1 MAIKYNRQA
10 TNKYYGQGSAGK
22 IYTNTQSDGLV
33 KSLENSSIKFGQAE
47 NLRIDRKKDTAINK
61 INELYASGK
70 KFEDINAEILA
81 GKHPELVGGY
91 IDATTNYH
99 KGRVLATETMRE
111 IEANK
116 NKYDINDTSQSLE
129 NFYKPYMPEFENMDK
144 STILGFSTMFN
155 NYKSKDALIDAD
167 NRSKNAT
174 RIKIDEGVS
183 ILDTIPTVNIKELLA
198 GEFNA
203 LKTPVPASDGSGKIN
218 QLYTNKEA
226 ISVLVRS
233 VDKVIALA
241 ETEADLD
248 RADAI
253 LSANLGVGADGQ
265 AIASLGSRNSK
276 EVLKLKE
283 DLLKKRRALIIN
295 DRVKSDDNIKSRV
308 KELNASIFEEV
319 PISATAEMKGAD
331 NLGMRKKNH
340 VELME
345 IRDEFEKIGVAAY
358 ITNFD
363 RLVDGN
369 AYVDNNPEVFNEL
382 VASIYENA
390 FTDQDE
396 ISEAFVDLN
405 LDPKL
410 LSGVLTLFNSWDNR
424 NNKNGSIHVQ
434 NVVYKEGLKYIEN
447 SVRGNYMSGGILKEN
462 GNKAIRNSHNYM
474 KTELYAFEAK
484 FLEENGK
491 EPTTFE
497 REEFMKKM
505 GDIVIQKFV
514 EGTGGEPTM
523 KSMTEYEEDI
533 EIARIEKENKDELY
547 EKTGVTE
554 AQENITQTL
563 SDKRL
568 DIPVLVKDALEKFD
582 SNIFGFGFGLNDEN
596 YGKSESEDRQAFAN
610 EKLPAIVADIFKDV
624 SMTEEMF
631 EAMTPEDFNSLKE
644 RLATEIGK
652 GVNANVYG
660 KVTTQIIDQAIQ
672 IIIKNQKGN

>member
-1 MAIKYNRQA
+1 MAKKYERQA
-10 TNKYYGQGSAGK
+10 TNKYYGVGSAGK
-22 IYTNTQSDGLV
+22 VYTNTESDGLA
-33 KSLENSSIKFGQAE
+33 KALANSSIKFGNAISIKQD
-47 NLRIDRKKDTAINK
+47 LKKDKAIAK
-61 INELYASGK
+61 INEMYASGK
-70 KFEDINAEILA
+70 KFEDINSEILK
-81 GKHPELVGGY
+81 GLHPELTGSY

-99 KGRVLATETMRE
+99 KGRVLATEVMRE

-129 NFYKPYMPEFENMDK
+129 NFYKPYMPEFDGMDK

-233 VDKVIALA
+233 VDKVISLA

-253 LSANLGVGADGQ
+253 LSANLGVGKDGQ

-295 DRVKSDDNIKSRV
+295 DRTNANQ
-308 KELNASIFEEV
+308 KEKEDVSALFASIYEQV
-319 PISATAEMKGAD
+319 PVSATAEMKGAET
-331 NLGMRKKNH
+331 GMRDKNH

-345 IRDEFEKIGVAAY
+345 IREEFEKIGVASY

-363 RLVDGN
+363 RLVSGN
-369 AYVDNNPEVFNEL
+369 AYIDTDPAVFNEL

-396 ISEAFVDLN
+396 ISEAFVALN

-424 NNKNGSIHVQ
+424 SNKNGSIHVSE
-434 NVVYKEGLKYIEN
+434 VVYKEGLKYIE
-447 SVRGNYMSGGILKEN
+447 SAVRGNYMSGGILKEN
-462 GNKAIRNSHNYM
+462 GNKAIRNAHNYM
-474 KTELYAFEAK
+474 KTELYKFETR

-497 REEFMKKM
+497 REKFMEDM
-505 GDIVIQKFV
+505 GNIVIKKFV
-514 EGTGGEPTM
+514 EGTGGNPAM
-523 KSMTEYEEDI
+523 KTMTEYED
-533 EIARIEKENKDELY
+533 EIRLEKEAKEAKDTLY
-547 EKTGVTE
+547 QQTGVTE
-554 AQENITQTL
+554 ATEDIAQTL
-563 SDKRL
+563 DDKRL
-568 DIPVLVKDALEKFD
+568 DIPVLVKEALEKFD

-624 SMTEEMF
+624 RMTEEMF
-631 EAMTPEDFNSLKE
+631 DAMTPEDFNSLKE
-644 RLATEIGK
+644 MLAKEIGA

-672 IIIKNQKGN
+672 LIIKNQKGN

>member
-1 MAIKYNRQA
+1 MAKKYERQA
-10 TNKYYGQGSAGK
+10 TNKYYGAGNAGK
-22 IYTNTQSDGLV
+22 VYTNTESDGLA
-33 KSLENSSIKFGQAE
+33 KALSNSAIKFGNALSTKQD
-47 NLRIDRKKDTAINK
+47 LKKDKAIAK
-61 INELYASGK
+61 INEMYASGK
-70 KFEDINAEILA
+70 KFEDINSEILK
-81 GKHPELVGGY
+81 GLHPELTGSY

-99 KGRVLATETMRE
+99 KGRVLATDVMRE

-129 NFYKPYMPEFENMDK
+129 NFYKPYMPKFDGMEK

-183 ILDTIPTVNIKELLA
+183 ILDTVPTVNIKKDLA

-233 VDKVIALA
+233 VDKVISLA

-253 LSANLGVGADGQ
+253 LAANLGVGADGQ

-295 DRVKSDDNIKSRV
+295 DRT
-308 KELNASIFEEV
+308 NADADEKFEQV
-319 PISATAEMKGAD
+319 PVSATAEMKGAET
-331 NLGMRKKNH
+331 GMRDKNH

-345 IRDEFEKIGVAAY
+345 IREEFEKIGVASY

-363 RLVDGN
+363 RLVSGN
-369 AYVDNNPEVFNEL
+369 AYIDTDPAVFNEL

-396 ISEAFVDLN
+396 ISEAFVALN
-405 LDPKL
+405 LPPKL

-424 NNKNGSIHVQ
+424 SNKNGSIHVSE
-434 NVVYKEGLKYIEN
+434 VVYKEGLKYIEN
-447 SVRGNYMSGGILKEN
+447 AVRGNYTSNGILKEN
-462 GNKAIRNSHNYM
+462 GNKAIRNAHNYM
-474 KTELYAFEAK
+474 KTELYAFETR

-497 REEFMKKM
+497 REKFMEDM
-505 GDIVIQKFV
+505 GNIVIKKFI
-514 EGTGGEPTM
+514 EGTEGDPSM
-523 KSMTEYEEDI
+523 KTMTEYEVDI
-533 EIARIEKENKDELY
+533 KKEK
-547 EKTGVTE
+547 E
-554 AQENITQTL
+554 AQEAKDKLYQETGIDELVPNIKKILADNDIKNKKAIEDAKNEFNPSFAGIPFTGKDSNFGE
-563 SDKRL
+563 SDKESKAKFENNVL
-568 DIPVLVKDALEKFD
+568 PKILASSGINEEMMTAFEQADYNSLVKMIS
-582 SNIFGFGFGLNDEN
+582 SNLGVTFEQVDYAI
-596 YGKSESEDRQAFAN
+596 ES
-610 EKLPAIVADIFKDV
+610 LV
-624 SMTEEMF
+624 
-631 EAMTPEDFNSLKE
+631 
-644 RLATEIGK
+644 
-652 GVNANVYG
+652 
-660 KVTTQIIDQAIQ
+660 
-672 IIIKNQKGN
+672 

>member
-70 KFEDINAEILA
+70 KFEDINKEILQ
-81 GKHPELVGGY
+81 GLHPELVGGY

-447 SVRGNYMSGGILKEN
+447 GVRGNYMSGGILKEN

>member
-1 MAIKYNRQA
+1 MAKKYERQA
-10 TNKYYGQGSAGK
+10 TNKYYGAGGGGRV
-22 IYTNTQSDGLV
+22 YTNTESDGLA
-33 KSLENSSIKFGQAE
+33 KALANSSIKFGNALSTKQD
-47 NLRIDRKKDTAINK
+47 LKKDKAISK
-61 INELYASGK
+61 INEMYASGK
-70 KFEDINAEILA
+70 KFEDINKEILQ
-81 GKHPELVGGY
+81 GLHPELVGSY

-129 NFYKPYMPEFENMDK
+129 NFYKPYMPQFEDMDK

-174 RIKIDEGVS
+174 RIKINEGVS
-183 ILDTIPTVNIKELLA
+183 ILDTIPTVKIKELLA

-233 VDKVIALA
+233 VDKVISLA

-265 AIASLGSRNSK
+265 VIASLGSRNSK

-283 DLLKKRRALIIN
+283 DLLRKRRALIIN
-295 DRVKSDDNIKSRV
+295 DRTTSDA
-308 KELNASIFEEV
+308 KEKESIRALNASIFEQV
-319 PISATAEMKGAD
+319 PISATAEMKGAET
-331 NLGMRKKNH
+331 GMRDKNH

-345 IRDEFEKIGVAAY
+345 IREEFEKIGGASY

-363 RLVDGN
+363 RLVSGN
-369 AYVDNNPEVFNEL
+369 AYIDNDPAVFNEL

-396 ISEAFVDLN
+396 ISEAFVALN

-410 LSGVLTLFNSWDNR
+410 LSGVLILFNSWDNR
-424 NNKNGSIHVQ
+424 SNKNGSIHVSE
-434 NVVYKEGLKYIEN
+434 VVYKEGLKYIE
-447 SVRGNYMSGGILKEN
+447 SAVRGNYMSGGILKEN
-462 GNKAIRNSHNYM
+462 GNQAIRNAHNYM
-474 KTELYAFEAK
+474 KTELYKFETR

-497 REEFMKKM
+497 REKFMEDM
-505 GDIVIQKFV
+505 GNIVIKKFV
-514 EGTGGEPTM
+514 EGTGGDPSM
-523 KSMTEYEEDI
+523 KTMTEYEVDI
-533 EIARIEKENKDELY
+533 KKEKEAKEAKDKLYAESGIDKLVPDIIKILTDFDVQNNKLIEDAKNEFNPSFAGIPFTGGDSNFGESDEDS
-547 EKTGVTE
+547 KTKFENEVLPNVIAELLGTIKFDNIMMHDMEQADYNNMVKVISNNLGVTFE
-554 AQENITQTL
+554 QADAALTL
-563 SDKRL
+563 IRK
-568 DIPVLVKDALEKFD
+568 K
-582 SNIFGFGFGLNDEN
+582 
-596 YGKSESEDRQAFAN
+596 
-610 EKLPAIVADIFKDV
+610 
-624 SMTEEMF
+624 
-631 EAMTPEDFNSLKE
+631 NS
-644 RLATEIGK
+644 IS
-652 GVNANVYG
+652 
-660 KVTTQIIDQAIQ
+660 
-672 IIIKNQKGN
+672 